1 MEPFSALVREI
12 DVQKIRVTRHYD
24 AGFEDLRRGLQ
35 ATECRLPP
43 EAGQFKELDSPS
55 EPPEWNIAQIHIDFI
70 PVSPLPDF

>member
-1 MEPFSALVREI
+1 MVREI

-43 EAGQFKELDSPS
+43 EAGQFKEIDSPS